1 MLPLDGIRVIDLS
14 QGVAGPFSTRLLADQ
29 GADVIKVESPTL
41 GDPAR
46 RLAPFPQALPQYE
59 AGGTFQYVN
68 LGKRGITLNIAC
80 ESGKRVLR
88 ELVAGAHIL
97 VESFEPGLT
106 DTLGLGFRELL
117 KSNPGLVT
125 TSVTNFGQTGPYRH
139 FKADEITQYSM
150 GGPMSVTGSPDHPPL
165 NLADGIVFHQAGTA
179 AALATIIAF
188 FKTEVTG
195 VGEHLDISMME
206 IQAGNID
213 RRSLTFLAYQYT
225 GDRGGRL
232 AAGGSAVSGVLPT
245 RNGYIAFDGGTPAAM
260 EQLPTLIDAPELA
273 HDPRFTDPDA
283 RNEPENSEML
293 QSRIL
298 EWALNQDNQTAW
310 RKAQAHRSMAAPI
323 NNTADLLA
331 DPHYTYRGFWNR
343 IESASGITPYPGS
356 PLTMGGARVSVR
368 RPAPRLGEH
377 NGEILRCELG
387 FSREELSK
395 LKQAGVI

>member
-46 RLAPFPQALPQYE
+46 RLAPFANTLPGSQ

-80 ESGKRVLR
+80 DSGRRVLR

-97 VESFEPGLT
+97 VESFEPGVL
-106 DTLGLGFRELL
+106 DTLGLGFRELS
-117 KSNPGLVT
+117 KFNPGLVM

-139 FKADEITQYSM
+139 FKADEITQYAM

-179 AALATIIAF
+179 AALATMIAF
-188 FKTEVTG
+188 FETEVTG

-232 AAGGSAVSGVLPT
+232 AAGGSAVSGVIPT

-273 HDPRFTDPDA
+273 QDPRFTDPNA

-343 IESASGITPYPGS
+343 IETSTGLAAYPGS
-356 PLTMGGARVSVR
+356 PLTIGGARVSVR

-377 NGEILRCELG
+377 NGEILRGELG

>member
-46 RLAPFPQALPQYE
+46 RLAPFANTLPGSQ

-68 LGKRGITLNIAC
+68 LGKRCITLNIAC
-80 ESGKRVLR
+80 DSGRRVLR

-97 VESFEPGLT
+97 VESFEPGVL
-106 DTLGLGFRELL
+106 DTLGLGFRELS
-117 KSNPGLVT
+117 KFNPGLVM

-179 AALATIIAF
+179 AALATMIAF
-188 FKTEVTG
+188 FETEVTG

-273 HDPRFTDPDA
+273 QDPRFTDPNA

-343 IESASGITPYPGS
+343 IESSYGSGSHIPG
-356 PLTMGGARVSVR
+356 
-368 RPAPRLGEH
+368 RP
-377 NGEILRCELG
+377 
-387 FSREELSK
+387 
-395 LKQAGVI
+395 

>member
-29 GADVIKVESPTL
+29 GADVIKVESSTL

-46 RLAPFPQALPQYE
+46 RLAPFANALPGSQ

-68 LGKRGITLNIAC
+68 LGKRGITLNMSS

-97 VESFEPGLT
+97 VESFEPGLM
-106 DTLGLGFRELL
+106 DTLGLGFRELS
-117 KSNPGLVT
+117 KFNPGLVM

-179 AALATIIAF
+179 AALATMIAF
-188 FKTEVTG
+188 FETEVTG
-195 VGEHLDISMME
+195 VGEHLDMSIME

-213 RRSLTFLAYQYT
+213 RRSLTFLSYQYT
-225 GDRGGRL
+225 GERGGRL
-232 AAGGSAVSGVLPT
+232 PAGVSAVSGVIPT
-245 RNGYIAFDGGTPAAM
+245 SNGYIAFDAGTPAAM
-260 EQLPTLIDAPELA
+260 GQLPTLIDAPELA

-283 RNEPENSEML
+283 RQEPENSEML
-293 QSRIL
+293 QLRIL

-310 RKAQAHRSMAAPI
+310 QKAQAHRSMAAPI

-356 PLTMGGARVSVR
+356 PLTIGGARVSVR
-368 RPAPRLGEH
+368 RPAPRLGQH
-377 NGEILRCELG
+377 NAEILGGELG

>member
-46 RLAPFPQALPQYE
+46 RLAPFANTLPGSQ

-80 ESGKRVLR
+80 ASGIRALR

-97 VESFEPGLT
+97 VESFEPGVL
-106 DTLGLGFRELL
+106 DTLGLGFREL
-117 KSNPGLVT
+117 SQFNPGLVM

-139 FKADEITQYSM
+139 FKADEITQYAM

-179 AALATIIAF
+179 AALATMIAF
-188 FKTEVTG
+188 FETEVTG

-232 AAGGSAVSGVLPT
+232 AAGGSAVSGVIPT

-273 HDPRFTDPDA
+273 QDPRFTDPDA

-343 IESASGITPYPGS
+343 IETSTGLAAYPGS

-377 NGEILRCELG
+377 NGEILGGELG

>member
-46 RLAPFPQALPQYE
+46 RLAPFANTLPGSQ

-80 ESGKRVLR
+80 ESGRRVLR
-88 ELVAGAHIL
+88 ELVAGAQIL
-97 VESFEPGLT
+97 VESFEPGVL
-106 DTLGLGFRELL
+106 DTLGLGFRELS
-117 KSNPGLVT
+117 KFNPGLVM

-179 AALATIIAF
+179 AALATMIAF
-188 FKTEVTG
+188 FETEVTG

-232 AAGGSAVSGVLPT
+232 AAGGSAVSGVIPT

-273 HDPRFTDPDA
+273 QDPRFTDPNA

-343 IESASGITPYPGS
+343 IETSTGLAAYPGS

-368 RPAPRLGEH
+368 RPASRLGEH

>member
-1 MLPLDGIRVIDLS
+1 M
-14 QGVAGPFSTRLLADQ
+14 
-29 GADVIKVESPTL
+29 
-41 GDPAR
+41 
-46 RLAPFPQALPQYE
+46 
-59 AGGTFQYVN
+59 
-68 LGKRGITLNIAC
+68 
-80 ESGKRVLR
+80 
-88 ELVAGAHIL
+88 
-97 VESFEPGLT
+97 
-106 DTLGLGFRELL
+106 GLGFRELS
-117 KSNPGLVT
+117 KFNPGLVM

-139 FKADEITQYSM
+139 FKADEITQYAM

-179 AALATIIAF
+179 AALATMIAF
-188 FKTEVTG
+188 LETEVTG

-232 AAGGSAVSGVLPT
+232 AAGGNAVSGVIPT

-273 HDPRFTDPDA
+273 QDPRFTDPDA

-377 NGEILRCELG
+377 NGEILR
-387 FSREELSK
+387 RRT
-395 LKQAGVI
+395 GVQPGRVK

>member
-41 GDPAR
+41 GDSAR
-46 RLAPFPQALPQYE
+46 RLAPFANTLPGSQ

-80 ESGKRVLR
+80 ASGIRALR

-97 VESFEPGLT
+97 VESFEPGVL
-106 DTLGLGFRELL
+106 DTLGLGFREL
-117 KSNPGLVT
+117 SQFNPGLVM

-139 FKADEITQYSM
+139 FKADEITQYAM

-179 AALATIIAF
+179 AALATMIAF
-188 FKTEVTG
+188 FETEVTG

-232 AAGGSAVSGVLPT
+232 AAGGSAVSGVIPT

-273 HDPRFTDPDA
+273 QDPRFTDPDA

-343 IESASGITPYPGS
+343 IETSTGLAAYPGS

-377 NGEILRCELG
+377 NGEILGGELG

>member
-1 MLPLDGIRVIDLS
+1 MLPLDGIRIIDIS

-46 RLAPFPQALPQYE
+46 RLAPFANTLPGSQ

-68 LGKRGITLNIAC
+68 LGKRGITLNIASD
-80 ESGKRVLR
+80 SGRRVLR
-88 ELVAGAHIL
+88 ELAAGAHIL
-97 VESFEPGLT
+97 VESFEPGLI
-106 DTLGLGFRELL
+106 DTLGLGFRELS
-117 KSNPGLVT
+117 KFNPGLVM
-125 TSVTNFGQTGPYRH
+125 TSVTNFGQSGPYHH
-139 FKADEITQYSM
+139 FKADEITQYAM

-179 AALATIIAF
+179 AALATMIAF
-188 FKTEVTG
+188 FETEVTG

-232 AAGGSAVSGVLPT
+232 AAGGSAVSGVIPT

-273 HDPRFTDPDA
+273 QDPRFTDPDA

-331 DPHYTYRGFWNR
+331 DPHYTYRGFWSR
-343 IESASGITPYPGS
+343 IESASGITAYPGS
-356 PLTMGGARVSVR
+356 PLTMSGARVSVR

-377 NGEILRCELG
+377 NGEILGGALG
-387 FSREELSK
+387 FSREEVSK

>member
-46 RLAPFPQALPQYE
+46 RLAPFANTLPGSQ

-80 ESGKRVLR
+80 DGGRRVLR
-88 ELVAGAHIL
+88 ELVAGAHFL
-97 VESFEPGLT
+97 VESFEPGVL
-106 DTLGLGFRELL
+106 DTLGVGFSDLS
-117 KSNPGLVT
+117 KFNPGLVM
-125 TSVTNFGQTGPYRH
+125 TSVTNFGQTGPYRD
-139 FKADEITQYSM
+139 FKSDEITQYGM

-165 NLADGIVFHQAGTA
+165 NLADGIVSHQAGTA
-179 AALATIIAF
+179 AALATMIAF
-188 FKTEVTG
+188 YESEMSG
-195 VGEHLDISMME
+195 IGEHLDMSIME

-213 RRSLTFLAYQYT
+213 RRTLTFLAYQYT
-225 GDRGGRL
+225 GERGGRI
-232 AAGGSAVSGVLPT
+232 AAGAGAVSGVLPT
-245 RNGYIAFDGGTPAAM
+245 SNGHIAFDAATPAAM
-260 EQLPTLIDAPELA
+260 KQLPTLIDAPELA

-283 RNEPENSEML
+283 RQEPENLEML

-298 EWALNQDNQTAW
+298 EWALNQDNQMAW
-310 RKAQAHRSMAAPI
+310 RKAQAHRAMAAPI
-323 NNTADLLA
+323 NSAADLHA

-343 IESASGITPYPGS
+343 IETNAGLTAYPGS
-356 PLTMGGARVSVR
+356 PLTIDNARVSVR
-368 RPAPRLGEH
+368 RPAPAFGEH
-377 NGEILRCELG
+377 NAEILGGELG